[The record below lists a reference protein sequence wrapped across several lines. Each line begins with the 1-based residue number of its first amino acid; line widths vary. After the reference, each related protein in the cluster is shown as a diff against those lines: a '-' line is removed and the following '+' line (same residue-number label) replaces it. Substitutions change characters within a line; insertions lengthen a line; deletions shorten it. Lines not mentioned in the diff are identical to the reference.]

1 MKKTSR
7 LFNIFIVIL
16 FIFIIFSVSYYFA
29 SRTKTVE
36 KMSNITDYVD
46 VIYYI
51 NLDNRPDRNE
61 EFLKEM
67 EKLNIPKDKIV
78 RIPAIYNKERGHVGC
93 ALSHIKT
100 IKQFIEANEYKTCI
114 IFEDDFEFV
123 QDPDYI
129 SDMFETLHE
138 SNLDYDVC
146 MLAGNIYES
155 EPVPEHPFFKKA
167 TSIFTTSGYIL
178 SKKFAPTLLKNFT
191 EASGKL
197 DTSYD
202 ERAQYKD
209 TDPDKYGYGYDGEYA
224 IDQYW
229 TSLQKTNNWY
239 IFYPKL
245 GKQRSSYSDIMQ
257 NTVNYNR

>member
-7 LFNIFIVIL
+7 LFTFLVGILCIIV
-16 FIFIIFSVSYYFA
+16 IFSVSFYFA
-29 SRTKTVE
+29 SRSKTVE

-51 NLDNRPDRNE
+51 NLDDRTDRNE

-100 IKQFIEANEYKTCI
+100 TKQFIESEYNTCI
-114 IFEDDFEFV
+114 IFEDDFEFA
-123 QDPDYI
+123 QEPEYI
-129 SDMFETLHE
+129 NDMFETLHE
-138 SNLDYDVC
+138 NNVDYDVC

-155 EPVPEHPFFKKA
+155 EPVPEYPFLKKA
-167 TSIFTTSGYIL
+167 TRVFTASGYML
-178 SKKFAPTLLKNFT
+178 SKNFAPTLLQNFT
-191 EASGKL
+191 EASVKL
-197 DTSYD
+197 DESYD
-202 ERAQYKD
+202 ERALIKD
-209 TDPDKYGYGYDGEYA
+209 TEPEKYGYGYDGEYA
-224 IDQYW
+224 VDQYW
-229 TSLQKTNNWY
+229 TSLQKPNNWY

-245 GKQRSSYSDIMQ
+245 GKQRSSYSDIMKGV
-257 NTVNYNR
+257 VNYNM

>member
-1 MKKTSR
+1 MKKTPR
-7 LFNIFIVIL
+7 LYTIFIGIL
-16 FIFIIFSVSYYFA
+16 CIFIIFSVSYYFA
-29 SRTKTVE
+29 SRSKTIE

-67 EKLNIPKDKIV
+67 EKLDIPKDKIV

-93 ALSHIKT
+93 ALSHMKT
-100 IKQFIEANEYKTCI
+100 IKQFIDTEYKNCI
-114 IFEDDFEFV
+114 VFEDDFEFA
-123 QDPDYI
+123 QDPEYI

-138 SNLDYDVC
+138 STLDYDVC
-146 MLAGNIYES
+146 MLSGNIYES
-155 EPVPEHPFFKKA
+155 EPVPEYPFLKKA
-167 TSIFTTSGYIL
+167 TRVFTTSGYIL
-178 SKKFAPTLLKNFT
+178 SKKFAPTLLQNFT
-191 EASGKL
+191 EASDKL
-197 DTSYD
+197 DKSYD
-202 ERAQYKD
+202 EYAKFKD
-209 TDPDKYGYGYDGEYA
+209 TDPDKYGYGYNGDYA

-245 GKQRSSYSDIMQ
+245 GKQRVSYSDIMQ